1 MTWRDYTRKP
11 FKGPLECHQKRRN
24 QVLREAEYTQ
34 PVPLL
39 ERAVKESFPRS
50 TVHL

>member
-11 FKGPLECHQKRRN
+11 FKGPLECHQERSC
-24 QVLREAEYTQ
+24 QVLCEAEYTQ